1 MGRKKR
7 SSRILEQATARLN
20 GLKSIN
26 STLDFGNGLSVT
38 ALEQAINSLR
48 TKLDGYNQKL
58 SEIDDD
64 LNSLEEDERELK
76 EINGRFLAGTGAMYG
91 KNSSQYEVV
100 GGVRTS
106 DRKRPSRKGGSG
118 SSSKE

>member
-7 SSRILEQATARLN
+7 SSRILEQATDRLN

-26 STLDFGNGLSVT
+26 PIPDFGNGLSVT
-38 ALEQAINSLR
+38 AFEQAINAFR
-48 TKLDGYNQKL
+48 AKLDGYNRKL
-58 SEIDDD
+58 SDIDDE
-64 LNSLEEDERELK
+64 LNSLEDNERELK
-76 EINGRFLAGTGAMYG
+76 DLNGRFLAGTGAMYG

-106 DRKRPSRKGGSG
+106 DRKRSSRKGGSG

>member
-7 SSRILEQATARLN
+7 GSRILEEAKARLN
-20 GLKSIN
+20 GLKNIN
-26 STLDFGNGLSVT
+26 PTLDFGNGLSV
-38 ALEQAINSLR
+38 AAFEQAINSFSS
-48 TKLDGYNQKL
+48 KLDGYNQKL

-64 LNSLEEDERELK
+64 LNSLEENERTLK
-76 EINGRFLAGTGAMYG
+76 DLNGRFLAGTGAMYG
-91 KNSSQYEVV
+91 KNSGQYEKV

-106 DRKRPSRKGGSG
+106 DRKRPSKKGGSG